1 MLVLLS
7 MLVIIIHTMARHVRT
22 SPQHGL
28 HHICHARNHPS
39 LTRSCRSRR
48 ESVGPSLQQLTQDD
62 LCLPLQ
68 RKIKK
73 FHPSSRQGRSGWGY
87 LHEIDILCTLTISGA
102 CASSLLKRYRGLRK
116 AIKMRRKGEENMQV
130 QVLISVFSASTAR
143 REPRGNLRPLCFQS
157 SF

>member
-7 MLVIIIHTMARHVRT
+7 ILVIIIRTMARHVRT

-39 LTRSCRSRR
+39 MTRSCRSRR
-48 ESVGPSLQQLTQDD
+48 ESVGSSLQQLTQDD

-73 FHPSSRQGRSGWGY
+73 FHPSSRQGPLGLGICTRDRHSFYTHYLGSPRVISFEAISRLEKGY
-87 LHEIDILCTLTISGA
+87 KDETQGRGKY
-102 CASSLLKRYRGLRK
+102 ASS
-116 AIKMRRKGEENMQV
+116 
-130 QVLISVFSASTAR
+130 SAH
-143 REPRGNLRPLCFQS
+143 LCFF
-157 SF
+157 SFNREEGAKGKS